1 MECIMKILGI
11 NRVEL
16 VVRDPDQE
24 AAALGGLLGVEFD
37 RSVTEE
43 HGVLSRTSFGMGLEL
58 AGPAKADSVMNDI
71 LDREG
76 EGLLTIVF
84 RVDSADA
91 VVEMARNNGL
101 EVVVDLDYGDG
112 LEGYKCYRQVSLR
125 SDQFPAQAS
134 FTFAEYEEA

>member
-1 MECIMKILGI
+1 
-11 NRVEL
+11 
-16 VVRDPDQE
+16 
-24 AAALGGLLGVEFD
+24 
-37 RSVTEE
+37 
-43 HGVLSRTSFGMGLEL
+43 MGLEL
-58 AGPAKADSVMNDI
+58 AGPTKPDSVMNDI